1 MFCTECDRCIKYGV
15 GILKVACCVCIGCM
29 GGTVLYIQGAWVVL
43 YCTYRV
49 HGWYCTVHTGC
60 MGGTVLYIQGA
71 WVVLYC
77 TYRVHGWY
85 CTVLYIQGAW
95 VVLYCMYV
103 AHSRCVDGVAALVTG
118 GGDDVRR

>member
-1 MFCTECDRCIKYGV
+1 MYRVHGWYCTV
-15 GILKVACCVCIGCM
+15 HTGCM

-43 YCTYRV
+43 YSTYRV

-77 TYRVHGWY
+77 TRVQGATDDRVHGWY
-85 CTVLYIQGAW
+85 CTV
-95 VVLYCMYV
+95 CM
-103 AHSRCVDGVAALVTG
+103 
-118 GGDDVRR
+118 